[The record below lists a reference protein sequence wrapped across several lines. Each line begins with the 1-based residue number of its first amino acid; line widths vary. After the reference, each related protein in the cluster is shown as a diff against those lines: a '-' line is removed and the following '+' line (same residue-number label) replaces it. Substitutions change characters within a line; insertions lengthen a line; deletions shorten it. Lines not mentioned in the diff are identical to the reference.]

1 MSLRT
6 DSGQTSVEYAAVIAL
21 IVIAIVSALA
31 VFPGNLFSALWSAV
45 EGAL

>member
-21 IVIAIVSALA
+21 VVIVLVSALA
-31 VFPGNLFSALWSAV
+31 VFPDSLFSALWSAI

>member
-1 MSLRT
+1 MSLRR

-21 IVIAIVSALA
+21 VVIVIVSALA
-31 VFPGNLFSALWSAV
+31 LFPGDLFSALWTTA